1 MNTITPELIEQFTV
15 NFVPMLSELNDI
27 LKESDELRENR
38 ETIIRDFV
46 RAFLIEDGSK
56 FEENLDILVSLL
68 DAITSDKAKK
78 FKVLSYLK
86 DSLPF
91 IKWMNK
97 AYALMSDDKKKE
109 INDFWETTCDMF
121 EDNEDQDSDSDDSNT
136 YKTEVLLSNNHS
148 DELKEFINNARN
160 SGDYDSLN
168 AALAFIWRYSAKGTS
183 LLKQMPTKSELMLTI
198 KNRLSKQRSLFEE
211 QNIEPNAFI
220 MMIGPDDWEPD
231 EEFMKKVVSRI
242 AELVSANEGKTI
254 ITSIFADGTICK
266 IDDIL
271 RDPTIEC
278 ENPYKKQNMFGDERF
293 TNVELSAKT
302 TQTKEPQKDKLSEL
316 LDELENKNNKELK
329 QNPSTIGSSC
339 SQNSRIDSS
348 PLSPAEEVL
357 NEFKENKIGAEFI
370 SDPNEKGEI
379 YLFPTIQCVL
389 TDKKSVVAV
398 KADSKEDALEKY
410 KSFRKAHKVIP
421 EDSVSNYQVATMF
434 GVYSSED
441 NFKNTLTKEPMLY
454 YSEKTN
460 TVGEIKNIDR
470 NIEDYTDF
478 YAQKE

>member
-1 MNTITPELIEQFTV
+1 MNTITPELIEQFTG

-27 LKESDELRENR
+27 IKESDELRENR

-97 AYALMSDDKKKE
+97 TYALMSDDKKKE

-136 YKTEVLLSNNHS
+136 YNTEVLLSTNHS

-160 SGDYDSLN
+160 SGDYDSLKS
-168 AALAFIWRYSAKGTS
+168 ALAFIWRYSAKGAS

-198 KNRLSKQRSLFEE
+198 KNRLSKRRSLFEE

-231 EEFMKKVVSRI
+231 EEFMKKVSSRI
-242 AELVSANEGKTI
+242 AELVSANEGKMI

-266 IDDIL
+266 LDDIL

-278 ENPYKKQNMFGDERF
+278 ENPYKKQNMFGDERV
-293 TNVELSAKT
+293 TNVESSTKP

-316 LDELENKNNKELK
+316 LDELENKNNKEVK
-329 QNPSTIGSSC
+329 QESST
-339 SQNSRIDSS
+339 IDSS

-379 YLFPTIQCVL
+379 YLFPTVQCVL

-398 KADSKEDALEKY
+398 RADSKEDALEKY
-410 KSFRKAHKVIP
+410 KAFRKAHKFIP
-421 EDSVSNYQVATMF
+421 EDSDSNYQVSTMF

-441 NFKNTLTKEPMLY
+441 NFKETLTKEPMLY

-460 TVGEIKNIDR
+460 TVGEVKNIDR

>member
-1 MNTITPELIEQFTV
+1 MNTITPELIEQFTD

-27 LKESDELRENR
+27 IKEYDELRLRENR
-38 ETIIRDFV
+38 EIIIRDFV

-97 AYALMSDDKKKE
+97 TYALMSDDKKKE

-136 YKTEVLLSNNHS
+136 YNTEVLLSTNHS

-168 AALAFIWRYSAKGTS
+168 AALAFIWRYSSKGAS
-183 LLKQMPTKSELMLTI
+183 ILKQMPTKSELMLTI
-198 KNRLSKQRSLFEE
+198 KNKLSKRRSLFEE

-231 EEFMKKVVSRI
+231 EEFMKKVSSRI
-242 AELVSANEGKTI
+242 AELVSANEGKMI

-266 IDDIL
+266 LDDIL

-278 ENPYKKQNMFGDERF
+278 ENPYKKQNMFGDERV
-293 TNVELSAKT
+293 TNVESSTKP

-316 LDELENKNNKELK
+316 LDELENKNNKEVK
-329 QNPSTIGSSC
+329 QESST
-339 SQNSRIDSS
+339 IDSS

-379 YLFPTIQCVL
+379 YLFPTVQWVL

-398 KADSKEDALEKY
+398 RADSKEDALEKY
-410 KSFRKAHKVIP
+410 KAFRKAHKFIP
-421 EDSVSNYQVATMF
+421 EDSDSNYQVSTMF

-441 NFKNTLTKEPMLY
+441 NFKETLTKEPMLY

-460 TVGEIKNIDR
+460 TVGEVKNIDR

>member
-27 LKESDELRENR
+27 LKESDKLRENR
-38 ETIIRDFV
+38 KNRKIIIREFI
-46 RAFLIEDGSK
+46 RAFLIEDGSN
-56 FEENLDILVSLL
+56 FDENIDILFSLI
-68 DAITSDKAKK
+68 DSITSDKSKK
-78 FKVLSYLK
+78 IKIFNLLK

-91 IKWMNK
+91 IHWMNK
-97 AYALMSDDKKKE
+97 TYASMSDDKKKE
-109 INDFWETTCDMF
+109 INDFWERACDMF
-121 EDNEDQDSDSDDSNT
+121 KDNEDQDSDSDDSNT
-136 YKTEVLLSNNHS
+136 YNTEVLLSTNHS

-160 SGDYDSLN
+160 SGDHDSLN
-168 AALAFIWRYSAKGTS
+168 AALAFVWRYSAKGAS

-198 KNRLSKQRSLFEE
+198 KNRLSKQHPLFEE
-211 QNIEPNAFI
+211 HNIEPNAFI

-231 EEFMKKVVSRI
+231 EEFMKKVSSRI
-242 AELVSANEGKTI
+242 VELVSANEGKMI

-266 IDDIL
+266 LDDIL

-278 ENPYKKQNMFGDERF
+278 ENPYKKQNMFGDEIV
-293 TNVELSAKT
+293 TKIELSTKT
-302 TQTKEPQKDKLSEL
+302 TQTKESQKDKLSEL
-316 LDELENKNNKELK
+316 LDELENKNNKEVK
-329 QNPSTIGSSC
+329 QESSTI
-339 SQNSRIDSS
+339 NSS

-379 YLFPTIQCVL
+379 YLFPTVQWVL

-410 KSFRKAHKVIP
+410 KAFRKSHKGIP
-421 EDSVSNYQVATMF
+421 EDSDSNYQVTTMF

-441 NFKNTLTKEPMLY
+441 NFKDTLTKEPTLY

-460 TVGEIKNIDR
+460 TVGEVKNIYSNLD
-470 NIEDYTDF
+470 DYTDF